1 MSLGGPPIELR
12 SFGGLKAVSL
22 ALVRGERTLFTNLS
36 FDLAPGELLRL
47 LGPNGAGKSSLLRA
61 LLGLTPLA
69 RGQLLAGSAGQSLAP
84 REVCAQTLY
93 QGHAHGAKGEL
104 TAIENL
110 TLAAELDGS
119 LAGSPVNTEAGNEAD
134 RILNAALD
142 EVGLARQRQIETRRL
157 SQGQK
162 QRLNLARFAIAL
174 QSADRPLWLMD
185 EPSAALDAS
194 GLAVLEG
201 LLGQHLAR
209 GGAAIVATH
218 LPIAPSEGV
227 VRELHLE
234 PYAPRR
240 VREGLAE
247 LAP

>member
-1 MSLGGPPIELR
+1 MSLGGAPIGLG
-12 SFGGLKAVSL
+12 SFVGLTAVSL
-22 ALVRGERTLFTNLS
+22 ALVRGDRTLFTKLS

-47 LGPNGAGKSSLLRA
+47 LGPNGSGKSSLLRA

-69 RGQLLAGSAGQSLAP
+69 RGQLLAGPAGRPLAP
-84 REVCAQTLY
+84 REVREQTLY

-119 LAGSPVNTEAGNEAD
+119 LDSPEASHDAGH
-134 RILNAALD
+134 ILDAALD
-142 EVGLARQRQIETRRL
+142 EVGLARQRHIEARRL

-162 QRLNLARFAIAL
+162 QRLNLARFAIAM
-174 QSADRPLWLMD
+174 QAANPGSSRPLWLMD
-185 EPSAALDAS
+185 EPSAALDTG

-201 LLGQHLAR
+201 LLGRHLAR

-218 LPIAPSEGV
+218 LPISPVEGM

-234 PYAPRR
+234 PFAPRR
-240 VREGLAE
+240 VRDALAE
-247 LAP
+247 PAP

>member
-1 MSLGGPPIELR
+1 MSLGGAPIDLG

-36 FDLAPGELLRL
+36 FALAPGELLRL

-69 RGQLLAGSAGQSLAP
+69 RGQLLAGPADQPLAP
-84 REVCAQTLY
+84 REVCAQSLY

-119 LAGSPVNTEAGNEAD
+119 LADIEAGNEAD
-134 RILNAALD
+134 RLLNAALD
-142 EVGLARQRQIETRRL
+142 EVGLARQRHIETRRL

-194 GLAVLEG
+194 GLSVLEG
-201 LLGQHLAR
+201 LLGRHLAR

-234 PYAPRR
+234 PFAPRR
-240 VREGLAE
+240 VRESLAE

>member
-1 MSLGGPPIELR
+1 MSLGGTPIDLR

-36 FDLAPGELLRL
+36 FDLVPGELLRL

-69 RGQLLAGSAGQSLAP
+69 RGQLSAGPAGQPLAP
-84 REVCAQTLY
+84 REVCAQALY

-119 LAGSPVNTEAGNEAD
+119 LANTEAGTEAD

-201 LLGQHLAR
+201 LLGRHLAR

>member
-1 MSLGGPPIELR
+1 LSLGGTPIGPGA
-12 SFGGLKAVSL
+12 FGGLKASSL
-22 ALVRGERTLFTNLS
+22 ALIRGERTLFTDLS
-36 FDLAPGELLRL
+36 FDLASGELLRL
-47 LGPNGAGKSSLLRA
+47 LGPNGSGKSSLLRA

-69 RGQLLAGSAGQSLAP
+69 RGQLLAGPAGRRLTP

-93 QGHAHGAKGEL
+93 QGHAHGTKGEL

-110 TLAAELDGS
+110 ALAAELDDS
-119 LAGSPVNTEAGNEAD
+119 LAGSEVTRVLD
-134 RILNAALD
+134 AALD
-142 EVGLARQRQIETRRL
+142 EVGLVRQRHIETRRL

-162 QRLNLARFAIAL
+162 QRLNLARFAIGL
-174 QSADRPLWLMD
+174 QVANRPLWLMD

-201 LLGQHLAR
+201 LLGRHLAR

-218 LPIAPSEGV
+218 LPIAPTQGKA
-227 VRELHLE
+227 RELHLE
-234 PYAPRR
+234 PFTPRR

-247 LAP
+247 RAP

>member
-1 MSLGGPPIELR
+1 MSLGAAPIDPG
-12 SFGGLKAVSL
+12 SFGGLTAASL
-22 ALVRGERTLFTNLS
+22 ALARGERTLFTDLA
-36 FDLAPGELLRL
+36 FDLLPGELLRL
-47 LGPNGAGKSSLLRA
+47 LGPNGSGKSSLLRA

-69 RGQLLAGSAGQSLAP
+69 RGQLFAGPSGQPLTP
-84 REVCAQTLY
+84 HEVCVQTLY

-119 LAGSPVNTEAGNEAD
+119 LASHDAD
-134 RILNAALD
+134 RLLNAALG
-142 EVGLARQRQIETRRL
+142 EVGLARQRHIETRRL

-174 QSADRPLWLMD
+174 QVPDRPLWLMD

-201 LLGQHLAR
+201 LLGRHLAR

-218 LPIAPSEGV
+218 LPITPSEGV
-227 VRELHLE
+227 ARELALE
-234 PYAPRR
+234 PFAPRR
-240 VREGLAE
+240 VRDNLAE
-247 LAP
+247 LTR

>member
-1 MSLGGPPIELR
+1 MSSGATPIGVE
-12 SFGGLKAVSL
+12 SFGGLKAASL
-22 ALVRGERTLFTNLS
+22 ALVRGERTLFVDLS
-36 FDLAPGELLRL
+36 FRLAPGELLRL
-47 LGPNGAGKSSLLRA
+47 LGPNGSGKSSLLRA

-69 RGQLLAGSAGQSLAP
+69 RGQLFAGPADSPVLP
-84 REVCAQTLY
+84 RELCEQALY

-110 TLAAELDGS
+110 TLAATLDGS
-119 LAGSPVNTEAGNEAD
+119 LTADDAGP
-134 RILNAALD
+134 ILEAALD
-142 EVGLARQRQIETRRL
+142 EVGLTRQRHIDTRRL

-174 QSADRPLWLMD
+174 RAADRPLWLMD

-194 GLAVLEG
+194 GLAVLEA
-201 LLGQHLAR
+201 LLGRHLAR

-218 LPIAPSEGV
+218 LPIAPHQGV
-227 VRELHLE
+227 VRDLHLDAF
-234 PYAPRR
+234 APRR

-247 LAP
+247 LAQ

>member
-69 RGQLLAGSAGQSLAP
+69 RGQLLAGSAGQPLAP
-84 REVCAQTLY
+84 REVCAQALY

-119 LAGSPVNTEAGNEAD
+119 LANTEAGTETD

-174 QSADRPLWLMD
+174 QSANRPLWLMD

-201 LLGQHLAR
+201 LLGRHLAR

>member
-1 MSLGGPPIELR
+1 MSLGAAPIDPG
-12 SFGGLKAVSL
+12 SFGGLTAASL
-22 ALVRGERTLFTNLS
+22 ALVRGERTLFTDLS
-36 FDLAPGELLRL
+36 FGLLPGELLRL
-47 LGPNGAGKSSLLRA
+47 LGPNGSGKSSLLRA

-69 RGQLLAGSAGQSLAP
+69 RGQLFAGASGQPLTP
-84 REVCAQTLY
+84 REVCARALY

-110 TLAAELDGS
+110 SLAAELDGS
-119 LAGSPVNTEAGNEAD
+119 LASHDAD
-134 RILNAALD
+134 RLLNAALD
-142 EVGLARQRQIETRRL
+142 EVGLARQRHIETRRL

-174 QSADRPLWLMD
+174 QVPDRPLWLMD
-185 EPSAALDAS
+185 EPSAALDTS

-201 LLGQHLAR
+201 LLGRHLAR

>member
-69 RGQLLAGSAGQSLAP
+69 RGQLLAGSAGQPLAP
-84 REVCAQTLY
+84 REVCAQALY

-119 LAGSPVNTEAGNEAD
+119 LANTEAD

-201 LLGQHLAR
+201 LLGRHLAR

>member
-1 MSLGGPPIELR
+1 MSPGTTPIGVE

-22 ALVRGERTLFTNLS
+22 ALVRGERTLFVDLS
-36 FDLAPGELLRL
+36 FSLAPGELLRL
-47 LGPNGAGKSSLLRA
+47 LGPNGSGKSSLLRA

-69 RGQLLAGSAGQSLAP
+69 RGQLLSGPADVPLLP
-84 REVCAQTLY
+84 RALCEQALY
-93 QGHAHGAKGEL
+93 QGHAQGAKGEL

-110 TLAAELDGS
+110 TLAATLDGS
-119 LAGSPVNTEAGNEAD
+119 LSAD
-134 RILNAALD
+134 GTGQILEAALA
-142 EVGLARQRQIETRRL
+142 EVGLARQRHIDTRRL

-174 QSADRPLWLMD
+174 QMPDRPLWLMD

-194 GLAVLEG
+194 GQTVLQG
-201 LLGQHLAR
+201 LLGRHLAR

-218 LPIAPSEGV
+218 LPIAPHQGV
-227 VRELHLE
+227 VRDLHLDAF
-234 PYAPRR
+234 APRR

-247 LAP
+247 LAQ